1 MSRRKLASLRLSL
14 GRPNRREPGWFF
26 LGKMYN
32 DQTLETDI
40 AQDSENL
47 MPHLYDLNPKLL
59 LNNLKLM

>member
-40 AQDSENL
+40 AQDWENL
-47 MPHLYDLNPKLL
+47 YAPPV
-59 LNNLKLM
+59 